1 MYNKTII
8 RDNIPYDILH
18 RLPKSLFQNRD
29 GNINKQVLGLFVA
42 EVKADKVMEVN
53 GQLLI
58 CKTIED
64 ATYEKI
70 L

>member
-8 RDNIPYDILH
+8 RNNIPYDILY
-18 RLPKSLFQNRD
+18 RFNTSSFQNRD
-29 GNINKQVLGLFVA
+29 GNINKKVLGMFVA

-53 GQLLI
+53 GKLLI
-58 CKTIED
+58 CKTVED
-64 ATYEKI
+64 ANIESI